1 MKIVASDI
9 GNAADDRDAT
19 GSAEGSLAP
28 GASSRRTGERKSPE
42 LRREEILDS
51 TIRLVARKGFAAV
64 TLRDVATDIGV
75 AHGLLRHYFGDRDEL
90 IAAAFDRAVIEEMA
104 VAMDADRETMSPA
117 AVIRCVAE
125 WLTATP
131 RDHYLVWIDAWS
143 EAPRN
148 SLLLNSLRRHHIDC
162 EHRLARLVERGV
174 AVHAF
179 TIARPAAEI
188 SRSLTA
194 YADGLAVQQHAIGVI
209 DAKQYDRAVFEYAE
223 QILGL
228 PARSLSAADV
238 DHHTRGS
245 WVDA

>member
-1 MKIVASDI
+1 M
-9 GNAADDRDAT
+9 T
-19 GSAEGSLAP
+19 SAPPVPSP
-28 GASSRRTGERKSPE
+28 RRTGERKSPD

-64 TLRDVATDIGV
+64 TLRDVATDVGV

-90 IAAAFDRAVIEEMA
+90 IAAAFDRAAAEEMA
-104 VAMDADRETMSPA
+104 TATDADGDTLSPA
-117 AVIRCVAE
+117 ALIRVVAE

-148 SLLLNSLRRHHIDC
+148 AALLDSLRRHHLDC
-162 EHRLARLVERGV
+162 ERRLTRLIEEGADAKV
-174 AVHAF
+174 F
-179 TIARPAAEI
+179 TLVKPA
-188 SRSLTA
+188 
-194 YADGLAVQQHAIGVI
+194 ADGLAVQQHAIGVI
-209 DAKQYDRAVFEYAE
+209 DAESYDNTVFEYAE
-223 QILGL
+223 HALGL
-228 PARSLSAADV
+228 PPRSLSLADV

>member
-1 MKIVASDI
+1 MKDES
-9 GNAADDRDAT
+9 REDAVP
-19 GSAEGSLAP
+19 SEPPVPSP
-28 GASSRRTGERKSPE
+28 RRTGERKSPD

-64 TLRDVATDIGV
+64 TLRDVATDVGV

-90 IAAAFDRAVIEEMA
+90 IAAAFDRAAAEEMA
-104 VAMDADRETMSPA
+104 TATDADGDTLSPA
-117 AVIRCVAE
+117 ALIRVVAE

-148 SLLLNSLRRHHIDC
+148 TALLDSLRRHHLDC
-162 EHRLARLVERGV
+162 ERRLTRLIEEGADAKV
-174 AVHAF
+174 F
-179 TIARPAAEI
+179 TLVKPAADI
-188 SRSLTA
+188 SSFLTA
-194 YADGLAVQQHAIGVI
+194 LADGLAVQQHAIGVI
-209 DAKQYDRAVFEYAE
+209 DAESYDNTVFEYAE
-223 QILGL
+223 HALGL
-228 PARSLSAADV
+228 PPRSLSLADV